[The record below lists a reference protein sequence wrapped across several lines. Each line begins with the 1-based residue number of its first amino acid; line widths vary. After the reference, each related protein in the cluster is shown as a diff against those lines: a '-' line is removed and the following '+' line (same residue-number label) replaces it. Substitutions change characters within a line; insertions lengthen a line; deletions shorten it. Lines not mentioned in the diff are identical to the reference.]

1 MRERRLGYRVPLE
14 IMMTSYVRDRPVR
27 ALTYDLSDAGIG
39 VSALSMLAPKPGMI
53 MALELELPGI
63 SDSIWAKGEV
73 CHQDPGSIAT
83 GLGIRFLAMATVHA
97 RVIRDYC
104 VEARRRHLGDLLAR
118 IRGVA

>member
-14 IMMTSYVRDRPVR
+14 VMMTSYVRDRPVR

-39 VSALSMLAPKPGMI
+39 VSAVSMLAPKPGMV
-53 MALELELPGI
+53 MGLELELPGI

-73 CHQDPGSIAT
+73 CYQEQGSIAT

-97 RVIRDYC
+97 RMIRDYC
-104 VEARRRHLGDLLAR
+104 IEARRSHLGGLLAR
-118 IRGVA
+118 IRGVS